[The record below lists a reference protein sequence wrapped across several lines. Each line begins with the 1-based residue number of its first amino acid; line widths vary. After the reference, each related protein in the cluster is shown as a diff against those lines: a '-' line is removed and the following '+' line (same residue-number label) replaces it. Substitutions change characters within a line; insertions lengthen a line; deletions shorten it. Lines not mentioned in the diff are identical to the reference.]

1 MAFKLDFSCSNK
13 YEAYLTGLAIAY
25 EMGIEH
31 LRDIGDSNLVICQNL
46 VEFSLEEPSL
56 APIRTLIKKLE
67 DKFNTFEIN
76 HAQRIEEP
84 LCGPPRGALASC
96 IIIKRVENKLLKVC
110 EHTHNIGGRTCLYS
124 RLQWLECFNP
134 I

>member
-31 LRDIGDSNLVICQNL
+31 LRYIEDTNLVICQNL

-84 LCGPPRGALASC
+84 LCAYSC
-96 IIIKRVENKLLKVC
+96 NLGFSSHQPTKEMYLSLFFWENILK
-110 EHTHNIGGRTCLYS
+110 NSY
-124 RLQWLECFNP
+124 
-134 I
+134 